1 MTSLLKKKTRGAFI
15 LGALLL
21 AVVGPGF
28 VRAAGEPYRPQ
39 FHFTPE
45 RNWLNDPNGL
55 VYYKGEY
62 HLFFQY
68 NPYGIGGAYKSWGH
82 AVSRDLVRW
91 EELPVAIPYAD
102 GIEIFSG
109 SAVIDWNNT
118 SGFGVDGEP
127 PMVAIYTGAHG
138 VQDQRIAYSNDRG
151 RTFTNYSGNPVIDI
165 GSNDFRDPKVF
176 WHQPTGKWVMIV
188 ALSGLHKVRL
198 YSSPNLKNWTQ
209 LSEFGPAGAG
219 TGAWECPDLFQL
231 PVQDE
236 GGARKWV
243 LTVGVNGAPSGGT
256 GAQYFIGEFN
266 GTTFVDDAA
275 GDVPPLPAGT
285 LIADFEGSNYGGWTT
300 TGTAFGGGAVAGA
313 FGNQNPVTGYR
324 GAKCVNSYLGGDGS
338 TGTLTS
344 PAFALTKRYLNFLIG
359 GGNHPGQTCVNLI
372 VNGNVVRTATGADNE
387 RLNWTHWDVSQYA
400 GMNATLRVV
409 DSHTGGWGHVN
420 VDHFLLSDDIVPS
433 EADSTLWMDYGPDNY
448 AAVSWSD
455 IPEGDGRRLW
465 IGWMV
470 DLRYVGSIPTTPWLG
485 GMTLPREL
493 VLKRT
498 SAGLRVAQ
506 RPVEELRSLRSTRFT
521 HPSGSLA
528 EVDAWLANQDVPKLF
543 ECIIELEV
551 PVGESA
557 GLRIGTTTENTKVT
571 WNRATSSLAVDRTQS
586 GNVGFNGSFPGVY
599 SAPVHD
605 AGDRLKL
612 HLLVDAASLEV
623 FSADGTTTLSNLIF
637 PAAATKGLQLFGAPG
652 TRVTAFDLWE
662 LGSIHPA
669 KPDGLL
675 GHWAFD
681 EAVPGTYADSSG
693 NGHIMSATGGLPAP
707 AVVPGVRGNAAE
719 IRRVEAGPQTTSL
732 LVPAA
737 GTLMPDSFTVSY
749 HFNPKANDNAK
760 LSQIRWE
767 TSAGLAWGFEL
778 LQDRKMNFY
787 VFDARTANDVQSAS
801 ALPFEAF
808 NASGG
813 TADNIDNDPTWHHVA
828 ASYDSLGGKLTLYL
842 DGVKSEKAVTGLL
855 GGPRYGSTGIGGG
868 IRSGSGLTIYDDL
881 RIYGRRLTDSEV
893 AHLRLNPGVSLPEP
907 EPDPVVPPSL
917 RIERYG
923 SSMIVSWPAGTGLAL
938 WQSTALDPGDWVKIP
953 NSENL
958 TSHATVTSEGNKMFF
973 RLGPP

>member
-1 MTSLLKKKTRGAFI
+1 MIQLFKKLAHNVSV
-15 LGALLL
+15 LGALFLIACPAL
-21 AVVGPGF
+21 

-102 GIEIFSG
+102 GIEIYSG
-109 SAVIDWNNT
+109 SAVIDWDNT
-118 SGFGVDGEP
+118 SGFGINGEP

-138 VQDQRIAYSNDRG
+138 IQDQRIAYSNDRG

-165 GSNDFRDPKVF
+165 GSSDFRDPKVF
-176 WHQPTGKWVMIV
+176 WHQPSRKWVMIV

-198 YSSPNLKNWTQ
+198 YSSPNLKNWTP
-209 LSEFGPAGAG
+209 LSEFGPAGTG
-219 TGAWECPDLFQL
+219 TGAWECPDLFTL
-231 PVQDE
+231 PVE
-236 GGARKWV
+236 GEGASKKWV

-256 GAQYFIGEFN
+256 GTQYFIGEFN
-266 GTTFVDDAA
+266 GITFVDDATA
-275 GDVPPLPAGT
+275 GGVPQLLAGT
-285 LIADFEGSNYGGWTT
+285 VIADFEATNYGGWTT
-300 TGTAFGGGAVAGA
+300 TGTAFGTGPVAGA

-324 GAKCVNSYLGGDGS
+324 GAKLVNSYLAGDGS

-344 PAFALTKRYLNFLIG
+344 PAFALTKPYLNFLIG

-372 VNGNVVRTATGADNE
+372 VNGNIVRTATGADNE
-387 RLNWTHWDVSQYA
+387 RLNWTHWDVSPYV
-400 GMNATLRVV
+400 GMNATISIV

-420 VDHFLLSDDIVPS
+420 ADHFLLSDSIVS
-433 EADSTLWMDYGPDNY
+433 AEADTTRWMDHGPDNY

-470 DLRYVGSIPTTPWLG
+470 DLRYVGSVPTTPWLG

-506 RPVEELRSLRSTRFT
+506 RPVEELESLRSTHLT
-521 HPSGSLA
+521 HPPGSLTGLN
-528 EVDAWLANQDVPKLF
+528 AWLADQDVPKLF

-551 PVGESA
+551 PLGESA

-571 WNRATSSLAVDRTQS
+571 WNRGTASLAVDRTQS
-586 GNVGFNGSFPGVY
+586 GNVGFHNDFPGVFN
-599 SAPVHD
+599 APVYD
-605 AGDRLKL
+605 AGNRLKL

-637 PAAATKGLQLFGAPG
+637 PASATKGLQLFGAAG

-662 LGSIHPA
+662 LGSILPA

-675 GHWAFD
+675 GHWKFD
-681 EAVPGTYADSSG
+681 EAGAGAYADSSRNG
-693 NGHIMSATGGLPAP
+693 NTMTAAGSLPAP
-707 AVVPGVRGNAAE
+707 AVVAGIHGNAAE
-719 IRRVEAGPQTTSL
+719 IRRVEAGPQATSL

-737 GTLMPDSFTVSY
+737 TALMPDSFTVSY

-767 TSAGLAWGFEL
+767 TSAGLAWGFEIL
-778 LQDRKMNFY
+778 NNRRMNFY
-787 VFDARTANDVQSAS
+787 VFDAKTANDVQSAVS
-801 ALPFEAF
+801 LPFEAF
-808 NASGG
+808 DASGG
-813 TADNIDNDPTWHHVA
+813 TSDNVDNDPAWHHVA
-828 ASYDSLGGKLTLYL
+828 ASYDALTGTLAIYL

-855 GGPRYGSTGIGGG
+855 GCPRYGSTGIGGG
-868 IRSGSGLTIYDDL
+868 IQSGSGLAVYDDL
-881 RIYGRRLTDSEV
+881 RIYGRTLTDVEV
-893 AHLRLNPGVSLPEP
+893 AYLRLNPGASLPEG
-907 EPDPVVPPSL
+907 EPGPVVPPTL
-917 RIERYG
+917 RIDEFG
-923 SSMIVSWPAGTGLAL
+923 SSTIVSWPAGTGLAL
-938 WQSTALDPGDWVKIP
+938 WRSSTLAPTHWVKIS

-958 TSHATVTSEGNKMFF
+958 TSHATVTSEADKMFF